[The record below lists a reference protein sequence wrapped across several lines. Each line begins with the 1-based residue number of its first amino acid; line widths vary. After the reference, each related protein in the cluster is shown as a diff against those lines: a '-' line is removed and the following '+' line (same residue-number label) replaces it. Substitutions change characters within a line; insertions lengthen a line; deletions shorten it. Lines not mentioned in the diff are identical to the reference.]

1 MPELPEVETI
11 ARQLDEKLRG
21 KRVADV
27 EVLRERSFEGNED
40 LLEGK
45 KIDGVDRKAKLLI
58 IEFEDW
64 SGVVLVHLKM
74 TGQLVWRPSNWE
86 KGEWKEE
93 LAGGHPTDDW
103 VNELPS
109 SHTRVIWSF
118 EDDSK
123 LFFNDMRV
131 FGWMKIKEKSEWE
144 EKEKKMPPDVI
155 DDDFTLE
162 YFRNFLF
169 STRRMIKTAL
179 MDQNKIGGVGNIYA
193 SDALWKAKIHPE
205 KRVNKLDEEEVKK
218 LYNAVVEVV
227 EKGIKMGGATYSDFK
242 DTQGLGGS
250 YQDHFLV
257 YDRDGEKCKRCG
269 EKIKKIKVG
278 GRGTYFC
285 PVCQSKQD

>member
-21 KRVADV
+21 KKVVDI
-27 EVLRERSFEGNED
+27 EVLRERSFKGNED

-45 KIDGVDRKAKLLI
+45 KIDGVNRRAKLLI

-64 SGVVLVHLKM
+64 DRVVLVHLKM
-74 TGQLVWRPSNWE
+74 TGQFVWRPSNWE
-86 KGEWKEE
+86 KGEWREE

-103 VNELPS
+103 LNELPS
-109 SHTRVIWSF
+109 SHTRVMWSF

-131 FGWMKIKEKSEWE
+131 FGWMKIEKVEEW
-144 EKEKKMPPDVI
+144 EKEKEKMPPDVV
-155 DDDFTLE
+155 DNDFTLE
-162 YFRNFLF
+162 YFKSFLS
-169 STRRMIKTAL
+169 STRRMVKTAI
-179 MDQNKIGGVGNIYA
+179 MDQKKIGGVGNIYA
-193 SDALWKAKIHPE
+193 CDALWKAKIHPE
-205 KRVNKLDEEEVKK
+205 RRANNLSEEEVGR
-218 LYNAVVEVV
+218 LYGAIVRVIN
-227 EKGIKMGGATYSDFK
+227 KGIKMGGATYSDFK

-257 YDRDGEKCKRCG
+257 YDREGEECKRCR

-285 PVCQSKQD
+285 PVCQSK

>member
-11 ARQLDEKLRG
+11 ARQLDEKLGG
-21 KRVADV
+21 KEVDEV
-27 EVLRERSFEGNED
+27 EVLRERSFKGDEK
-40 LLEGK
+40 LLKGQEIEEVGRR
-45 KIDGVDRKAKLLI
+45 GKLLI
-58 IEFEDW
+58 IEFKNWDRL
-64 SGVVLVHLKM
+64 VLVHLKM
-74 TGQLVWRPSNWE
+74 TGQLVWRPGDWE

-93 LAGGHPTDDW
+93 LAGGHPSDDW

-118 EDDSK
+118 KDDSK

-131 FGWMKIKEKSEWE
+131 FGWMKIEKVKKWE
-144 EKEKKMPPDVI
+144 EEEEKMPPDVV

-162 YFRNFLF
+162 YFRSVLS
-169 STRRMIKTAL
+169 STRKMVKTAI
-179 MDQNKIGGVGNIYA
+179 MDQKKMGGVGNIYA

-205 KRVNKLDEEEVKK
+205 KRSNNLSDEEMER
-218 LYNAVVEVV
+218 LYEAVVEVIN
-227 EKGIKMGGATYSDFK
+227 KGIKMGGATYSDFK

-250 YQDHFLV
+250 YQEHFLV

-269 EKIKKIKVG
+269 EEIKKIKVG

-285 PVCQSKQD
+285 PVCQSK